1 MDDDASD
8 VSNAL
13 DRHGRV
19 NDLLVPTQSDPGAHA
34 GQAKRPSRDDRKM
47 HELLFD
53 NRDELIARC
62 KSKVALR
69 PQRDAADE
77 QLKNGVSTRQ
87 QRRADP

>member
-1 MDDDASD
+1 
-8 VSNAL
+8 
-13 DRHGRV
+13 
-19 NDLLVPTQSDPGAHA
+19 
-34 GQAKRPSRDDRKM
+34 M